1 MNKNFKRIISSI
13 LAAMIVL
20 SATTAFATEVTV
32 DTVDDSSSS
41 TTVGVKPIGAHGNI
55 KITIKPS
62 ALNTTVSGI
71 ELKLE
76 KLKDGSGDV
85 DTTTPLSIT
94 LTSDK
99 DGVVY
104 FEGTDANP
112 IPAGN
117 YKISFVKNASAYK
130 TPSVDVTTTDLA
142 TTVTGELSLEIN
154 VGTVTGKIVDTATP
168 PVGVPDIELGLY
180 SKVSKTGEPVSTTTS
195 TADGSY
201 SFKDVPYGMYTL
213 KAVNTPEGSTI
224 KGIDVTVDKAAI
236 TAGDIIIADL
246 TKFTVNGTL
255 IDSTNK
261 TPIQGATFELY
272 SYTKDD
278 MSDQA
283 LVSELATTDIDGKFS
298 FVDVDYVKGTKY
310 FIKQKSTI
318 EGQTL
323 DTTMHKLNGTG
334 IPTGDVLNMSFDSVP
349 VSTDPTTP
357 PTTPDTNKPGTT
369 NPTTG
374 DSSSMLLFL
383 VLGLGAVGFAGSSLT
398 KKNKKSSDA

>member
-1 MNKNFKRIISSI
+1 MNKNFKKIISSI

-32 DTVDDSSSS
+32 DDSSSS
-41 TTVGVKPIGAHGNI
+41 TAVEVNPIGLHGNI

-62 ALNTTVSGI
+62 AVNTIVEGI

-76 KLKDGSGDV
+76 KLKAGSGDI
-85 DTTTPLSIT
+85 DTTNPLLIT

-112 IPAGN
+112 IPAAN
-117 YKISFVKNASAYK
+117 YKISFVKNASSYK
-130 TPSVDVTTTDLA
+130 TPFVDVTTTDLA
-142 TTVTGELSLEIN
+142 TIVTAELSLEMN
-154 VGTVTGKIVDTATP
+154 VGTVTGKIVDSATP
-168 PVGVPDIELGLY
+168 SVGVPDIELGLY
-180 SKVSKTGEPVSTTTS
+180 SKVSKTGEPISTTKS
-195 TADGSY
+195 TVDGSF

-213 KAVNTPEGSTI
+213 KATNTPEGSTI
-224 KGIDVTVDKAAI
+224 KGVDVTVDKAAI
-236 TAGDIIIADL
+236 TAGDIILEAL

-255 IDSTNK
+255 IDSKNK

-298 FVDVDYVKGTKY
+298 FVDVEYLKGSKY

-323 DTTMHKLNGTG
+323 DTKMHKLNGTG
-334 IPTGDVLNMSFDSVP
+334 IPTGDILNMSFDSLP